1 MTSLLNR
8 PPTLLRRALLADALA
23 SGAVA
28 VLLVAV
34 PSLLEGLLAIPATF
48 LRWAG
53 LILIP
58 YVLLVALLGT
68 RDTIAPGLA
77 WMVVLANVAWVAASV
92 LVLVMKSIE
101 PNTLGLLFVLGQ
113 AAVVAALGA
122 AQFAGL
128 RQPDSTRIAASR

>member
-1 MTSLLNR
+1 MGLTSLLDR

-28 VLLVAV
+28 LLLVAAAG
-34 PSLLEGLLAIPATF
+34 PLEGLLAIPASF

-58 YVLLVALLGT
+58 YVILVALLGT
-68 RDTIAPGLA
+68 RDTIPAGRGTLVVEANAA
-77 WMVVLANVAWVAASV
+77 WAAASV
-92 LVLVMKSIE
+92 LVLVMRWIA

-113 AAVVAALGA
+113 AAVVAALGV
-122 AQFAGL
+122 AQFIGL
-128 RQPDSTRIAASR
+128 RQARPAN